1 MNTVFYRGGLA
12 NDYVI
17 CAQPLWVLLLIHGIS
32 TTHRRS
38 LGLLMVWW
46 FVKIYRSLFQNANEC
61 RRKNWVIKPQGTACP
76 CGISLDIGVWRIWS
90 GLKRLRRVWSILLFV
105 IIDYTLRAQR
115 FVQLLLLFISKY
127 PPEGLFELRF
137 FCFSELPSKHFH
149 SSMKI
154 VFSSAISE
162 EKFWDILD
170 KFWKILRNFE
180 KFWEILKFF
189 RKFIQ

>member
-1 MNTVFYRGGLA
+1 MNTVFYRGGLS

-17 CAQPLWVLLLIHGIS
+17 SAQPLWVLLLIHGIS

-90 GLKRLRRVWSILLFV
+90 GLKRLRRAWSILLFV
-105 IIDYTLRAQR
+105 IIDYTLRAQLFAIHEVR
-115 FVQLLLLFISKY
+115 PWFSYYYYLFPNILLKVPLNCDFFVSLSCPLYIFIAAWKS
-127 PPEGLFELRF
+127 F
-137 FCFSELPSKHFH
+137 
-149 SSMKI
+149 
-154 VFSSAISE
+154 FSSASSDQRT
-162 EKFWDILD
+162 KLSG
-170 KFWKILRNFE
+170 
-180 KFWEILKFF
+180 
-189 RKFIQ
+189 

>member
-90 GLKRLRRVWSILLFV
+90 GLKRLRRAWSILLFV

-127 PPEGLFELRF
+127 PPEGEMSY
-137 FCFSELPSKHFH
+137 FCENIFLHH
-149 SSMKI
+149 R
-154 VFSSAISE
+154 E
-162 EKFWDILD
+162 EYFCQNVMVGKYTKLNITNQTYQI
-170 KFWKILRNFE
+170 KPT
-180 KFWEILKFF
+180 
-189 RKFIQ
+189 